1 MSGCNCCCFA
11 CIQEKDVAIIE
22 NLGQY
27 NRTAT
32 AGCNI
37 LMCPM
42 ESIVGTLSLRIQQLN
57 VQCDTKTKDNVFIK
71 VAVAVQYYALQE
83 KAYEAFYKLT
93 NHKGQITSY
102 VFDGIRS
109 SFPKLDL
116 DSAFESK
123 DSVARN
129 VQDQLASQMEE
140 YGYKIV
146 NVLIID
152 IEPDGAVK
160 NAMNEINAQQRL
172 REANAFKA
180 DAEKILLVKA
190 AEAESESK
198 HMTGVG
204 IARQRKA
211 LVDGLSETVAEYT
224 TEVAGTTPKDVMDLL
239 LLTQYFDM
247 MKDVGGKS
255 HGSTMFL
262 PHGPDSVYELRKLLA
277 QNKA

>member
-1 MSGCNCCCFA
+1 
-11 CIQEKDVAIIE
+11 
-22 NLGQY
+22 
-27 NRTAT
+27 
-32 AGCNI
+32 
-37 LMCPM
+37 MCPM

-71 VAVAVQYYALQE
+71 VAVAVQYYALEE

-93 NHKGQITSY
+93 NHRGQITSY

-123 DSVARN
+123 DSVAKN
-129 VQDQLASQMEE
+129 VQEQLASQMEE
-140 YGYKIV
+140 YGYRIV

-152 IEPDGAVK
+152 VEPDGTVK

-172 REANAFKA
+172 REANAYKA
-180 DAEKILLVKA
+180 EAEKILLVKA

-224 TEVAGTTPKDVMDLL
+224 SEVAGTTPKDVMDLL

-247 MKDVGGKS
+247 MKEVGIKS

-262 PHGPDSVYELRKLLA
+262 PHGPDSVYNLRKLLA
-277 QNKA
+277 SNAKGH

>member
-1 MSGCNCCCFA
+1 MSDLDCCCFK
-11 CIQEKDVAIIE
+11 CVKEKDVAIVE

-27 NRTAT
+27 NRTAS
-32 AGCNI
+32 AGCNC

-71 VAVAVQYYALQE
+71 VAVAVQYYALAE

-123 DSVARN
+123 DSVAKN
-129 VQDQLASQMEE
+129 VQEQLAAQMEE
-140 YGYKIV
+140 YGYRIV

-152 IEPDGAVK
+152 VEPDGTVK

-172 REANAFKA
+172 REANSHKA

-190 AEAESESK
+190 AEAESESR

-211 LVDGLSETVAEYT
+211 LVDGLSDTVAQYT
-224 TEVAGTTPKDVMDLL
+224 SEVQGTTPKDVMDLL

-247 MKDVGGKS
+247 MKEVGSKS

-262 PHGPDSVYELRKLLA
+262 PHGPDSVYQLRQLLA
-277 QNKA
+277 RS